1 MYFRLF
7 CSNIHCVMK
16 VLTLSPMQVTFRLSD
31 VYMCVYTLNTGESP
45 RCFIVFFVKSCTE

>member
-45 RCFIVFFVKSCTE
+45 RCFIVFL